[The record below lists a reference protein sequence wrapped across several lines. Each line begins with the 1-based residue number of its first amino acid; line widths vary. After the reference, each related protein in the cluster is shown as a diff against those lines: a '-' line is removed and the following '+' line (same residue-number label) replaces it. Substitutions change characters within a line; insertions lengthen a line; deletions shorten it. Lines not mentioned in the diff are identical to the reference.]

1 MQSQVRTILL
11 KRLQEAD
18 ISRIL
23 VKQAQAR
30 IKSGGSD
37 VGGYA
42 DLWANSAKIIIG
54 KGKRRREISHYRKGG
69 KPLYDTGNLFRS
81 LTSTMSVIGDGVRLT
96 LLAPLYGLYQHHGF
110 KTSGPNFIPFT
121 RRAVRQGP
129 EAFKT
134 KSGEFDLAKIT
145 KYEKGHKAA
154 LKNRE
159 YAYAPNGVTVP
170 SRPIFAMPNTARAE
184 VARTIARALGAR

>member
-1 MQSQVRTILL
+1 MRPQVRTILL

-42 DLWANSAKIIIG
+42 DLWANSAKIMVG

-69 KPLYDTGNLFRS
+69 QPLYDTGNLFRS
-81 LTSTMSVIGDGVRLT
+81 LTSKMSAIGDGVRLT

-121 RRAVRQGP
+121 RAAVRR
-129 EAFKT
+129 
-134 KSGEFDLAKIT
+134 DAK
-145 KYEKGHKAA
+145 A
-154 LKNRE
+154 LKRHE
-159 YAYAPNGVTVP
+159 YAYAKSGVTVP
-170 SRPIFAMPNTARAE
+170 SRPILAMPNPARAE